1 MTCGVEPMPGSR
13 RMAEMW
19 LWVPPLILVCLPS
32 ACLQPANILESVHC
46 SQGLGCQLL
55 EENWL
60 WPPGDALPAPGQDP
74 VLVLTQMETRNGLRC
89 RQQRDCTPCV
99 QVTLRLGLLEPPAL
113 SSKQDEGAD
122 RTSPE
127 PRRHHGN
134 TEGFLQAHVLLLAE
148 TYAFSHNAVMKV
160 LVPRGGD
167 WHNRSDLGSLQFDC
181 FPVAL
186 SGELNITAFTR
197 PHYQFAQPLRK
208 THCGP
213 DCTWHR
219 AKDAIRLCQVPRLE
233 VSRKLDKAVLHV
245 LDIPEGQHFSMWLY
259 LNQTNAFKELGE
271 DALKLLT
278 GNENVS
284 LPIDQVLPCLC
295 LEVWPNV
302 RSQEDSPR
310 THLCPFASDAEA
322 LSRAWEQS
330 RLKLKVFE
338 GMLSCSLSA
347 PCDLPGELVP
357 CWRGAP
363 RASCHPLHPQ
373 LHLPLAPQVPQEF
386 PGLTPHPNLCVQ
398 VRSNGNTYLQSCLQ
412 KDTEQHLLLRKTKHS
427 QGSSSTHVLE
437 GGTWVPIAQAASTG
451 NGIPEDALQ
460 RDLQSGE
467 CTKVWSSEDGEN
479 HELWACSL
487 QKYSR
492 RRWALAWMMALLGTC
507 SILLVLLL
515 KKEEL
520 KRWYR
525 ILKDDYSSGGALRG
539 RHILVLYSPDHTGFE
554 RLVGTLAGA
563 LARLQLTVSLELWS
577 RGELRSLG
585 PMQWLHAQRH
595 RVLQEGGAVVLLFS
609 RGARAA
615 CSEWLGWEQKDRL
628 PAAKP
633 DSTFLASL
641 NCILPDFLAGKSRD
655 RYMVACFEE
664 LFPADEIP
672 ALFRS
677 GPVYSLPSQLF
688 NFLLA
693 LAGPGVGQQKRNSL
707 RRHAVLISKSLEDAV
722 RDCRGKEPSWR
733 YPPLLPPQSDNT
745 QLTGTSIRPSVES

>member
-99 QVTLRLGLLEPPAL
+99 QVTLRLGLL
-113 SSKQDEGAD
+113 
-122 RTSPE
+122 
-127 PRRHHGN
+127 
-134 TEGFLQAHVLLLAE
+134 
-148 TYAFSHNAVMKV
+148 
-160 LVPRGGD
+160 
-167 WHNRSDLGSLQFDC
+167 
-181 FPVAL
+181 
-186 SGELNITAFTR
+186 
-197 PHYQFAQPLRK
+197 
-208 THCGP
+208 

-609 RGARAA
+609 RSARAA

-693 LAGPGVGQQKRNSL
+693 LAGPGVGQEKRNSL

-733 YPPLLPPQSDNT
+733 YPPLLPPQSDDT

>member
-99 QVTLRLGLLEPPAL
+99 QVTLRLGLL
-113 SSKQDEGAD
+113 
-122 RTSPE
+122 
-127 PRRHHGN
+127 
-134 TEGFLQAHVLLLAE
+134 
-148 TYAFSHNAVMKV
+148 
-160 LVPRGGD
+160 
-167 WHNRSDLGSLQFDC
+167 
-181 FPVAL
+181 
-186 SGELNITAFTR
+186 
-197 PHYQFAQPLRK
+197 
-208 THCGP
+208 